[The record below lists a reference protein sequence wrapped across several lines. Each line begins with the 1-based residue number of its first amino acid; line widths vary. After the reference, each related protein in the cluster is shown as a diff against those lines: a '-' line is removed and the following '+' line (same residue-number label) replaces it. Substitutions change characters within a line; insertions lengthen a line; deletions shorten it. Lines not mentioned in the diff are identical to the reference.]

1 MAPGCRSRGASQQAG
16 LGSGAMSR
24 FLARAAGQAGLAAL
38 AIAGAMAASAAAA
51 DSTGVALVEQVTGS
65 PAGVEFM
72 DYVRTGQIIRL
83 GSHQSIVLAYVSSCL
98 RETITGP
105 GTVTIGTDRSDVQ
118 SAEVRRTRG
127 QCNVG
132 KAIVPDVQGEFGARS
147 FAVRTVVLRVMDRI
161 PGSRAAR
168 SSPIPIAQSRPVRRS
183 CPSARSPT

>member
-1 MAPGCRSRGASQQAG
+1 MAPGCRSREPFSRLDCHGRFNVAISG
-16 LGSGAMSR
+16 ESGGSGAACSACR
-24 FLARAAGQAGLAAL
+24 RWSNGC
-38 AIAGAMAASAAAA
+38 SAAAA

-65 PAGVEFM
+65 PPGVEFM
-72 DYVRTGQIIRL
+72 DYVRAGQIIRL
-83 GSHQSIVLAYVSSCL
+83 GSHQTIVLAYVSSCL

-147 FAVRTVVLRVMDRI
+147 FRG
-161 PGSRAAR
+161 PHSHPEGEGEGQYSR
-168 SSPIPIAQSRPVRRS
+168 
-183 CPSARSPT
+183 